1 MKPQTLKA
9 LKKLFTVDN
18 LTEAVMDDGSAFRTL
33 IHRKMPHFD
42 RLAQGENA
50 SNTSRMLATL
60 LLSSVKGTGSAAS
73 EAARKSLSS
82 LSGLRGGSGVG
93 AVLGGGVGAAKS
105 YNQEGGDWKD
115 LLRNIGTGA
124 SIGAGGGA
132 ATGLLGRAAGK
143 GLAAGAKHFDTRV
156 KGWDDLIDMG
166 VLPRVMSEGGPG
178 KGSLWQKVK
187 KIVDSGDQADVGI
200 LGAGD
205 NAAGGLF
212 TGPFT
217 DAINNAKI
225 KDLNAGLIIN
235 PDVARLASSPAIWGK
250 LQKSTP
256 GLEKFHGKLQNTR
269 QIDLGNAAASGP
281 VGDRARLIAAIAEEA
296 NATLPTPSK
305 WTPRRTTE
313 SLLDDL
319 RNSKKNRPKF
329 THAKFD
335 IDDDDALDYAY
346 DYVDSYVGRN
356 GKLKD
361 VGLTRDEMMEVV
373 ARKSNAG
380 NVNVS
385 RIWDPAYDGAGS
397 SPFSVDLKSD
407 VLAQAA
413 NNPKIVTRSA

>member
-187 KIVDSGDQADVGI
+187 KIVD
-200 LGAGD
+200 
-205 NAAGGLF
+205 
-212 TGPFT
+212 
-217 DAINNAKI
+217 
-225 KDLNAGLIIN
+225 
-235 PDVARLASSPAIWGK
+235 
-250 LQKSTP
+250 
-256 GLEKFHGKLQNTR
+256 
-269 QIDLGNAAASGP
+269 
-281 VGDRARLIAAIAEEA
+281 
-296 NATLPTPSK
+296 
-305 WTPRRTTE
+305 
-313 SLLDDL
+313 
-319 RNSKKNRPKF
+319 
-329 THAKFD
+329 
-335 IDDDDALDYAY
+335 
-346 DYVDSYVGRN
+346 
-356 GKLKD
+356 
-361 VGLTRDEMMEVV
+361 
-373 ARKSNAG
+373 
-380 NVNVS
+380 
-385 RIWDPAYDGAGS
+385 
-397 SPFSVDLKSD
+397 
-407 VLAQAA
+407 
-413 NNPKIVTRSA
+413 